1 MAFSE
6 SPPPGPTRE
15 EVQALAGLTALLVI
29 TTAWWTL
36 ALWPVASSPEWLT
49 RTRAVCFG
57 VGGNGL
63 PDLGGWIGLIG
74 GPLGMLTILLV
85 GWSRGVRGLL
95 RRARRSRAT
104 AGTLATLLLGTVLL
118 FSGAG
123 LRVQQARALSDA
135 GEEALLIDDFD
146 PAAYPRLDR
155 AAAPLALTSHTGGR
169 LDLADLAGRPV
180 LVTFAYAHC
189 ATICPLLV
197 QNALRTQETLAGTEA
212 APAIVV
218 VTLDPWR
225 DTPSRLPSM
234 ARDWALP
241 AADAWILGGEVAEV
255 EAALDAWDVPRT
267 RDPATGAVTHPS
279 LTYIIDSDGRLAYVT
294 TGRTETMV
302 DLLREL

>member
-1 MAFSE
+1 MGMRE
-6 SPPPGPTRE
+6 TPPPGLSRE
-15 EVQALAGLTALLVI
+15 EVQALAGLTSLLVI
-29 TTAWWTL
+29 TTAWWAL
-36 ALWPVASSPEWLT
+36 ALWPVPSSPEWLT

-74 GPLGMLTILLV
+74 GPLGMLTILLI
-85 GWSRGVRGLL
+85 GWSRGVWGLL
-95 RRARRSRAT
+95 RRARRSRPM
-104 AGTLATLLLGTVLL
+104 AGTLATLVLGAILL

-123 LRVQQARALSDA
+123 LRVQQALAMADNG
-135 GEEALLIDDFD
+135 GETLLIDDFD

-155 AAAPLALTSHTGGR
+155 ETPPLVLTAHTGER

-212 APAIVV
+212 AAAIIV

-225 DTPSRLPSM
+225 DTPSRLPAM
-234 ARDWALP
+234 ARDWGLP
-241 AADAWILGGEVAEV
+241 TTDAWILGGPVTEV

-267 RDPATGAVTHPS
+267 RNATTGAVTHPS
-279 LTYIIDSDGRLAYVT
+279 LTHIIDGDGRLAYVT

-302 DLLREL
+302 ALLREL